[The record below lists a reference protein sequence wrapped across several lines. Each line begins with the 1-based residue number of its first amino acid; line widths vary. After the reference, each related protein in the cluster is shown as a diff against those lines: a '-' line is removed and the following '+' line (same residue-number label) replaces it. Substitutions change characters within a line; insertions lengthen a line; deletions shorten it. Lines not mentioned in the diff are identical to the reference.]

1 MVVISFLQRG
11 LYSGRSPVN
20 AMAMYSVSVTP
31 LIASLQDSRVKQVWF
46 ADDAT
51 AGGTLH
57 GLHDWWSRLQDL
69 GSLYGYSP
77 NASKTWLIVK

>member
-1 MVVISFLQRG
+1 
-11 LYSGRSPVN
+11 
-20 AMAMYSVSVTP
+20 MAMYSVSVTP

-57 GLHDWWSRLQDL
+57 GLHDWWSRIQDL
-69 GSLYGYSP
+69 GSLYGEGSATIP
-77 NASKTWLIVK
+77 NHVDGSRNHLE